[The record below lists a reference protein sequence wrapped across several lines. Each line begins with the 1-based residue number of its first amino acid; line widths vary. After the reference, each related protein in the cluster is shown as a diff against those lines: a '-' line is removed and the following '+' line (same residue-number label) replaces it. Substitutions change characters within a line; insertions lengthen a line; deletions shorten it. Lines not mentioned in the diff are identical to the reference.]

1 MSKLSVNNPSQRDG
15 TLRKNPLV
23 IAMALAGCLGLTSI
37 QGCSN
42 DTQSADIE
50 STQVELT
57 ASLIT
62 ASTVH
67 SRAIEDTVSS
77 MGQITSIS
85 TPKISA
91 EVAGRIISIYKD
103 IGKTVAKGEIIAK
116 IDPQI
121 ARLNQTAAQANVKR
135 LEAILTNQE
144 SILKRNQQL
153 LEKGFISNS
162 RFDDVEAQLIATKE
176 QIVQAK
182 ANHQSSVEQLS
193 KTDVRSSVDG
203 QIIKRLIS
211 IGDYASRGK
220 PLFEISTSQKLQV
233 VLLFPEAMSSKF
245 NQGQTV
251 RLSTP
256 TNPNEIATGQITEI
270 LSAIDASNRSIRIVV
285 EVENPGH
292 WKPGASVSGEV
303 VLDIKEQALV
313 VPAQAVVLR
322 PAGQVVYIIEDN
334 IVKQRIVITGQ
345 TINGDVEI
353 LDGVNPGEQIAND
366 GAGFLADNARIRIQG
381 VN

>member
-1 MSKLSVNNPSQRDG
+1 MSKLSVNNPSQRYD
-15 TLRKNPLV
+15 TLKKSPLV
-23 IAMALAGCLGLTSI
+23 IAMALAGCLGLASI

-42 DTQSADIE
+42 DTQSADME
-50 STQVELT
+50 STKVELA

-62 ASTVH
+62 ASTVKN
-67 SRAIEDTVSS
+67 RAIEDTVSS

-91 EVAGRIISIYKD
+91 EVAGRIIAIYKD

-116 IDPQI
+116 IDPQL
-121 ARLNQTAAQANVKR
+121 ARLGQTATQANVKR

-182 ANHQSSVEQLS
+182 ANHQSAVEQLS

-245 NQGQTV
+245 KQGQTV

-256 TNPNEIATGQITEI
+256 TNPNEIAAGQITEI

-292 WKPGASVSGEV
+292 WKPGASVRGEV
-303 VLDIKEQALV
+303 VLNVKEQALV

-334 IVKQRIVITGQ
+334 FVKQRIVVTGQ
-345 TINGDVEI
+345 TIDGHVEI
-353 LDGVNPGEQIAND
+353 LEGVNSGERIAND